1 MKRIGG
7 CRKDKHMTDKEEK
20 EFLKR
25 ISNAKSHKI
34 FVEDGIKL
42 NSCIRGVYG
51 FFAKKE
57 NEEIP
62 FYIGKSNNIFTRMFC
77 GHIYD
82 YLRGVRKTD
91 VQKNIESFL
100 SKGYEIHV
108 KILKVVEYKGDSFI
122 QDANRLALAEL
133 NEIVNQQNRGFC
145 ITEDQL
151 SEAVKKRY
159 EKKEWDN
166 KCGRKTGIWG
176 GNYEAI

>member
-1 MKRIGG
+1 MQ
-7 CRKDKHMTDKEEK
+7 
-20 EFLKR
+20 
-25 ISNAKSHKI
+25 
-34 FVEDGIKL
+34 

-57 NEEIP
+57 NEEIL

-166 KCGRKTGIWG
+166 KYGRKIGIWS
-176 GNYEAI
+176 ETE

>member
-1 MKRIGG
+1 
-7 CRKDKHMTDKEEK
+7 
-20 EFLKR
+20 
-25 ISNAKSHKI
+25 
-34 FVEDGIKL
+34 
-42 NSCIRGVYG
+42 
-51 FFAKKE
+51 
-57 NEEIP
+57 
-62 FYIGKSNNIFTRMFC
+62 MFC

-159 EKKEWDN
+159 EKKEWNN
-166 KCGRKTGIWG
+166 KYGRKIGIVG
-176 GNYEAI
+176 G